1 MRSLVAA
8 ALLVASGLI
17 LWNIPREKET
27 SPVSFPAP
35 AQEAAAIERPAP
47 ANPATTLRAAS
58 PLEAIERLA
67 MYEKVEVLERMFA
80 TAAELES
87 VEKAAL
93 IDAAVSLDDPQLIAR
108 AETLALEMIN
118 TGNEAD
124 VLSVLPLIPQFP
136 EDSRLREI
144 PQESLCRFSGFGREI
159 VKLKYDRT
167 FPHGR
172 PWASVCRE
180 S

>member
-1 MRSLVAA
+1 VIAGGLVF
-8 ALLVASGLI
+8 
-17 LWNIPREKET
+17 WNIPREKET
-27 SPVSFPAP
+27 SPVSFRARVKEAP
-35 AQEAAAIERPAP
+35 TVARPAAPEEP
-47 ANPATTLRAAS
+47 ALRAAS

-67 MYEKVEVLERMFA
+67 MYEKVETLEKMFA
-80 TAAELES
+80 AADGLGAS
-87 VEKAAL
+87 EKAAL

-118 TGNEAD
+118 EGSEAD
-124 VLSVLPLIPQFP
+124 VLSVLPMIPQFP
-136 EDSRLREI
+136 EDSRLRSI
-144 PQESLCRFSGFGREI
+144 PQESLCRFSGFGLEI